1 MKSSGAKVAW
11 ETVCSP
17 NEERGLGFRVLRDW
31 NKAAMI
37 KHLWALALKA
47 DTVGQVGPHL
57 YHQKSLALDHSYY
70 CLCFLDY
77 QEIV

>member
-1 MKSSGAKVAW
+1 MKSSGAKVGW

-17 NEERGLGFRVLRDW
+17 KEEGGLGFRVLRDW

-47 DTVGQVGPHL
+47 DNLWVKWVHTCIIKNH
-57 YHQKSLALDHSYY
+57 
-70 CLCFLDY
+70 CLWT
-77 QEIV
+77 IPIPVSAS